1 MGETTVKQIL
11 RTFVCMGGALG
22 LGASLSAIQPAKTPQ
37 PKPKTLA
44 AVQKQYV
51 DPKEMDLL
59 ERKHGFLK
67 QKNETL
73 ANELKRFQAR
83 EIAVINAL
91 HEMTH
96 AKDQKCPEDIKKLLR
111 LFLDKE

>member
-1 MGETTVKQIL
+1 MATV
-11 RTFVCMGGALG
+11 LG
-22 LGASLSAIQPAKTPQ
+22 LGAFLSAVQPAKTPQ
-37 PKPKTLA
+37 PKPKILA
-44 AVQKQYV
+44 AVQKQCV

-59 ERKHGFLK
+59 KRKHGFLK
-67 QKNETL
+67 QKNDRL
-73 ANELKRFQAR
+73 AQHLTYFQER

-91 HEMTH
+91 HEMTQ

>member
-1 MGETTVKQIL
+1 MKRII
-11 RTFVCMGGALG
+11 RTFVFMGVALG

-37 PKPKTLA
+37 PKPKILA
-44 AVQKQYV
+44 AVQKQCV

-67 QKNETL
+67 QKNEQL
-73 ANELKRFQAR
+73 AQHLKRFQAR

-91 HEMTH
+91 HEMTQ
-96 AKDQKCPEDIKKLLR
+96 AKDQKCPEDVRKLLQII
-111 LFLDKE
+111 FDKG